1 MDIKC
6 VISDHDYCE
15 VKTRQKIIIRKK
27 IKSSDVTLR
36 VGAPV
41 SDTVHTYLTIGYED
55 SESNNVKLKQFV
67 VKGIMF
73 CQCKIFFF
81 QISLSLRTLYYN

>member
-41 SDTVHTYLTIGYED
+41 SDTVHTYLTIGYGD
-55 SESNNVKLKQFV
+55 TESNNVELKQFV
-67 VKGIMF
+67 DKGIMF
-73 CQCKIFFF
+73 CQCKILF
-81 QISLSLRTLYYN
+81 SSVRLRTLYYN